1 MFPRLPASLETRK
14 LGPTKAPEKSFSRE
28 ALTAKVA
35 NDDEEK
41 GSSSKPSN
49 RASKGNLSTPRYVA
63 IKRDGE
69 MTRVYEVGPEEDIE
83 AVYGL
88 DRQLSDGSDL
98 GEEHSN
104 TYRGANL
111 KEVWEWIK
119 LEEGHRDTERL
130 DPYPRKP
137 LMGRTRN
144 ETAYAVLVEELL
156 VVTERVEDCDV
167 YIHRPCVQ
175 VYGEEQPFSISYR
188 RGSTNHQYWHLSHWV
203 VVVDVH
209 LAVQYAAL
217 SGVTPLMRY
226 SHYQLCTDLH
236 HRQAIS
242 WEYKEPTKV
251 TTAWDRTTQRHLF
264 THRLYDTVADLRRSD
279 EVEFTESIEGLW
291 RIDAQ
296 IHGLVAT
303 SANYEGER

>member
-1 MFPRLPASLETRK
+1 
-14 LGPTKAPEKSFSRE
+14 
-28 ALTAKVA
+28 
-35 NDDEEK
+35 
-41 GSSSKPSN
+41 
-49 RASKGNLSTPRYVA
+49 
-63 IKRDGE
+63 
-69 MTRVYEVGPEEDIE
+69 
-83 AVYGL
+83 
-88 DRQLSDGSDL
+88 
-98 GEEHSN
+98 
-104 TYRGANL
+104 
-111 KEVWEWIK
+111 
-119 LEEGHRDTERL
+119 
-130 DPYPRKP
+130 
-137 LMGRTRN
+137 MGRTRN
-144 ETAYAVLVEELL
+144 ETAYAVLVEELR
-156 VVTERVEDCDV
+156 VVTERVVDCDV

-175 VYGEEQPFSISYR
+175 VYGEEQPFSSSYR

-242 WEYKEPTKV
+242 WEYKDPTKV

-303 SANYEGER
+303 SANYEGERGRLIDAHVTLTEECRTCMKSLSAFDHEEDRVDVHNEAQGDAMRRARTGISEEKAFRCTQALGELMSLDIDCVKGAVEWIAKLADRVGRRLIYQEAEEERQRTGNAF